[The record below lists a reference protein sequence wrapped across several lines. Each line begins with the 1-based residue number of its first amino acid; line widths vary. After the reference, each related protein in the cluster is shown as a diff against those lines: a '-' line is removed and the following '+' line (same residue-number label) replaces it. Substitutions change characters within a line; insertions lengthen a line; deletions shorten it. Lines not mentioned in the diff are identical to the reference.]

1 MSQHSD
7 PGQNDS
13 ATPISTRP
21 KPAAYGHGG
30 NHRSPSYLV
39 GLYLL
44 SSSSSVSL
52 RMVMTLTGGLG
63 VSGMM
68 IG

>member
-1 MSQHSD
+1 LFPVSKLHSSEVNKD
-7 PGQNDS
+7 QQNQI
-13 ATPISTRP
+13 PI
-21 KPAAYGHGG
+21 HL
-30 NHRSPSYLV
+30 SYLL

-52 RMVMTLTGGLG
+52 RIVMTLTGGLG

>member
-1 MSQHSD
+1 MPLTTIHVASAI
-7 PGQNDS
+7 
-13 ATPISTRP
+13 ATPTCQQFTD
-21 KPAAYGHGG
+21 KVAATKTATVD
-30 NHRSPSYLV
+30 PSHLL

-68 IG
+68 MG